1 MERCIDQ
8 FSEGIFLSER
18 CTDQFSE
25 VIFLSDPQQVKLLL
39 RERLFAAYGYEV
51 HALCVLPCPPGT
63 QRRLA
68 RDERLAAAGRVAPP
82 SEPLEPFRGG
92 RLTSERYITPP
103 PAP

>member
-8 FSEGIFLSER
+8 SSER
-18 CTDQFSE
+18 
-25 VIFLSDPQQVKLLL
+25 IFLSDPPHQVKLLL

-63 QRRLA
+63 QHRLA

-82 SEPLEPFRGG
+82 SEPLASG
-92 RLTSERYITPP
+92 RYITPP